1 MPISH
6 GLRLGPDEL
15 LLFSNNILAYKTS
28 MCGNSEA
35 PTDFLI
41 RPLSSQKKI
50 ITDVGPRNQG
60 PTKKRLLSSNQRPET
75 SPDPMPIRPQPQIQK
90 CSYHPRSYPITV

>member
-6 GLRLGPDEL
+6 RLRLGPFEL

-41 RPLSSQKKI
+41 RPLSPQKKKI
-50 ITDVGPRNQG
+50 IIDLGPRNQG
-60 PTKKRLLSSNQRPET
+60 PTKKERLLPSIQRPET
-75 SPDPMPIRPQPQIQK
+75 VLNPVPIRPQPQIKK
-90 CSYHPRSYPITV
+90 CSYNPS